1 MGDRNERVYSLFK
14 AAQEYDTVTGVSSV
28 IVPFSAEYRQAAI
41 ESLRRLMERQPAT
54 MRYKISYHPDAVRLC
69 GTDPDKYDYSYTN
82 SEAIQYSPK
91 AKR

>member
-54 MRYKISYHPDAVRLC
+54 MRYKISYHPDAVRL
-69 GTDPDKYDYSYTN
+69 SYTD
-82 SEAIQYSPK
+82 SEPINYE
-91 AKR
+91 RTR